1 MARRKKRKFNLGE
14 YVPEVESSVKRG
26 IFIVFIFLLAVLSL
40 LSIFDL
46 AGIFGRYFYQFLKLL
61 FGWGFWM
68 FPIVLA
74 VTGYLSLQNTRH
86 SFKDVSWIGMF
97 LLIIGYS
104 GFFHLTQNP
113 DAFKEILTQ
122 GIGGGYIG
130 YGIALPLFKLMGRW
144 ASMAVVIAIFLIGLM
159 FMFNRS
165 IEDIFAKISMR
176 GIRDKFG
183 GRFSN
188 EEDEE
193 EDDEDGVEEED
204 DEEVEFE
211 EREVEDS
218 EEEKEE
224 VENEE
229 KEEEERVV
237 IKKKVKR
244 EFPKIDLP
252 LSLLSNKVGKST
264 SGDIKRDQIII
275 EKTLATFGIQ
285 VEMGEYSVG
294 PTVTQY
300 TFRPAEGVKLSRII
314 GLSNNL
320 ALALA
325 AHSIRIEA
333 PIPGKSLVGIE
344 VPNEK
349 TAIVPLRKILESK
362 EFKNRS
368 TNLSLALGDDV
379 SGNAIVADLAKLP
392 HLLVAGQTGSGKT
405 VCLNSLIISLL
416 YQNQPDELK
425 LILVD
430 PKQVDMPAYNDIP
443 HLLTPVITEPKRVLS
458 ALRWSIGEMNR
469 RLKILNMSGKKNIK
483 SYNVTHKK
491 DKLPYIIFI
500 IDELAAL
507 MGIIGRDLEIEIAKI
522 TSLGRA
528 AGLHLILATQRP
540 DVKVITGTIKAN
552 IPGRISFSV
561 YSAMDSRTILD
572 VSGGEK
578 LIGNGDM
585 LFKSDQVPNPKRLQ
599 GAFCQDEEIN
609 KIVSYLKN
617 RAVPDYDET
626 VIENPN
632 SLGLG
637 GLVTNGAIDVD
648 EEYDE
653 KIDEAREAV
662 VEVGKASASY
672 LQRKLKIGYSRAARI
687 LDQLEEKGIIGPA
700 DGSKPREVLIKP
712 GEESLVE
719 QADTLLEQV
728 DDIEDNIEEE
738 NSSEENYEEDIDE
751 VDEDEEVDSDDNQ
764 SHVEVDEVII
774 NNGQEEV
781 NAQEKN
787 EKEVDEVDDETV
799 REELEEKDETEE
811 NDEDKYNF

>member
-1 MARRKKRKFNLGE
+1 MARRKKRKLNLEE
-14 YVPEVESSVKRG
+14 YIPEVESSVKRG

-68 FPIVLA
+68 FPIILA
-74 VTGYLSLQNTRH
+74 ITGYLSLQNTRH
-86 SFKDVSWIGMF
+86 SFKDVSWLGMF

-104 GFFHLTQNP
+104 GFFHLTQDP
-113 DAFKEILTQ
+113 DTFKEILTQ

-144 ASMAVVIAIFLIGLM
+144 AAMAVVIAIFLIGLM

-176 GIRDKFG
+176 GIKDRFGDKF
-183 GRFSN
+183 N
-188 EEDEE
+188 N
-193 EDDEDGVEEED
+193 EED
-204 DEEVEFE
+204 DEEYDEDEIDDEEDDKVEFE
-211 EREVEDS
+211 EREVEDV
-218 EEEKEE
+218 EEEGEDDDEE
-224 VENEE
+224 I
-229 KEEEERVV
+229 KDEEERKERVV
-237 IKKKVKR
+237 VEKKIKR
-244 EFPKIDLP
+244 TFPKIDLP
-252 LSLLSNKVGKST
+252 LSLLSNKIGKST
-264 SGDIKRDQIII
+264 AGDIKRDQMVIK
-275 EKTLATFGIQ
+275 KTLATFGIQ

-344 VPNEK
+344 VPNKK
-349 TAIVPLRKILESK
+349 TAIVPLRKILESE
-362 EFKNRS
+362 EFKDRS
-368 TNLSLALGDDV
+368 TNLSLALGEDV
-379 SGNAIVADLAKLP
+379 SGNAMVADLTKLP

-443 HLLTPVITEPKRVLS
+443 HLLTPVITEPKKVLS
-458 ALRWSIGEMNR
+458 ALRWSINEMNR
-469 RLKILNMSGKKNIK
+469 RLKILNMSAKKNIK
-483 SYNVTHKK
+483 SYNASHPKS
-491 DKLPYIIFI
+491 KLPYIIFI

-528 AGLHLILATQRP
+528 AGLHIILATQRP

-599 GAFCQDEEIN
+599 GAFCQDEEIV
-609 KIVSYLKN
+609 KIVEYLKSK
-617 RAVPDYDET
+617 AVPDYDET
-626 VIENPN
+626 VIENSN

-637 GLVTNGAIDVD
+637 GIVNGGSINVD

-653 KIDEAREAV
+653 KLEEAREAV

-719 QADTLLEQV
+719 QADTLLEQA
-728 DDIEDNIEEE
+728 DNMEDNIEEE
-738 NSSEENYEEDIDE
+738 NDINNNEENYEEDIDE
-751 VDEDEEVDSDDNQ
+751 INGVEEEDINDKQDNIETDEKTVNNEQDDIDDQDKIEE
-764 SHVEVDEVII
+764 ET
-774 NNGQEEV
+774 
-781 NAQEKN
+781 N
-787 EKEVDEVDDETV
+787 E
-799 REELEEKDETEE
+799 EE
-811 NDEDKYNF
+811 NEDKYNF